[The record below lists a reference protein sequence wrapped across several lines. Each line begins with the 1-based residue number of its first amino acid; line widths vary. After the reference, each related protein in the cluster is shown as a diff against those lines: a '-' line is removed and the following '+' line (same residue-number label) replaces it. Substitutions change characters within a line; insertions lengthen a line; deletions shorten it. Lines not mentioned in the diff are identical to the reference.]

1 MIDKY
6 NYTDVNNNRNSEL
19 LVAMIERYEEIY
31 KKYQKQCKI
40 LLEIEKIIHKKNS
53 YMSKVIAIYD
63 LVREK

>member
-40 LLEIEKIIHKKNS
+40 LIEIEEIIKRKSS

-63 LVREK
+63 LVRKR